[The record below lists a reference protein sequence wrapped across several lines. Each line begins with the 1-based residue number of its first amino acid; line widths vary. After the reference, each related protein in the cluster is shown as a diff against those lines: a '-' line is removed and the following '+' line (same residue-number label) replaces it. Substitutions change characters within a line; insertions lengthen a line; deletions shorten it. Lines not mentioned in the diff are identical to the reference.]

1 MFAAVLR
8 DAWRQYR
15 RRPLAAV
22 ITVVVGG
29 LPVFL
34 EPEDPVLAVPLAVIL
49 LAAGLLVELFLVS
62 WLAGAI
68 DPAPSPTPAEAS
80 LAEVE
85 GARPSPVPLQS
96 PSAQAAAALATMR
109 RTIGPGVRA
118 GLLRAFYLLGALMV
132 GLLLFGSREGGP
144 LPESEQ
150 TKLAVGLWPLFGVAF
165 AFLAV
170 LMQRVVLGGERRVRQ
185 AAGVSHRVAS
195 AHFPLCLLIG
205 LLQASGLVLASLVVE
220 FWVLAVLSILLALAD
235 PYLIGMCNALYLRT
249 RAEQEPVDAGD
260 GSLRPPRR

>member
-34 EPEDPVLAVPLAVIL
+34 DPEDPVLAVPLAVVL
-49 LAAGLLVELFLVS
+49 LGAGLLVELFLIS
-62 WLAGAI
+62 WLAAAI
-68 DPAPSPTPAEAS
+68 DPAPPPNP
-80 LAEVE
+80 
-85 GARPSPVPLQS
+85 G
-96 PSAQAAAALATMR
+96 AAALATMR

-118 GLLRAFYLLGALMV
+118 GLLRAFYLLAALMV
-132 GLLLFGSREGGP
+132 GLLLFGSREGGT
-144 LPESEQ
+144 LPESDQ
-150 TKLAVGLWPLFGVAF
+150 AKLAVGLWPLFGIAF

-185 AAGVSHRVAS
+185 AANVSHRVAS

-220 FWVLAVLSILLALAD
+220 FWVLAALSILLALAD
-235 PYLIGMCNALYLRT
+235 PYLIAMCNALYLRT
-249 RAEQEPVDAGD
+249 RADQEPVDAGD

>member
-34 EPEDPVLAVPLAVIL
+34 EPDDPVVAVPLAVL
-49 LAAGLLVELFLVS
+49 LLGAGLLVELFLVA
-62 WLAGAI
+62 WLAGAL
-68 DPAPSPTPAEAS
+68 DPAPPPAEAS
-80 LAEVE
+80 LA
-85 GARPSPVPLQS
+85 
-96 PSAQAAAALATMR
+96 TMR
-109 RTIGPGVRA
+109 GAIGPGIRA
-118 GLLRAFYLLGALMV
+118 GLLRALYLLLALMV

-150 TKLAVGLWPLFGVAF
+150 TKLAVGLWPLFGVAL

-185 AAGVSHRVAS
+185 AAGASHRVAS
-195 AHFPLCLLIG
+195 AHFPICLVIG
-205 LLQASGLVLASLVVE
+205 LLQASGLVMASLVVE
-220 FWVLAVLSILLALAD
+220 FWLLAALSILLALAD
-235 PYLIGMCNALYLRT
+235 PYLIGMSNALYLRT
-249 RAEQEPVDAGD
+249 RAEQEPVDSGD
-260 GSLRPPRR
+260 GSLKPPRR

>member
-1 MFAAVLR
+1 MFVAVVR

-34 EPEDPVLAVPLAVIL
+34 EPDDPLLAVPLALVL
-49 LAAGLLVELFLVS
+49 LAAGLLVELFLVAY
-62 WLAGAI
+62 LTGAL
-68 DPAPSPTPAEAS
+68 DPAPPP
-80 LAEVE
+80 
-85 GARPSPVPLQS
+85 
-96 PSAQAAAALATMR
+96 AAAALATLR

-118 GLLRAFYLLGALMV
+118 GLLRAGYLLLALMV
-132 GLLLFGSREGGP
+132 GLLLFGSREEGP
-144 LPESEQ
+144 LPQSEQ
-150 TKLAVGLWPLFGVAF
+150 TKLAVGLWPLFAIAF

-170 LMQRVVLGGERRVRQ
+170 LNQRVVLGGERRVRQ
-185 AAGVSHRVAS
+185 AATASHRVAS
-195 AHFPLCLLIG
+195 AHFPICLLIG

-220 FWVLAVLSILLALAD
+220 FRLLAGLSILLALAD
-235 PYLIGMCNALYLRT
+235 PYLIGMSNALYLRT
-249 RAEQEPVDAGD
+249 RADQEPADADD

>member
-1 MFAAVLR
+1 MFVAVLR

-22 ITVVVGG
+22 LAVVVGG

-34 EPEDPVLAVPLAVIL
+34 EPDEPLVAVPLAVVL

-62 WLAGAI
+62 WLASAI
-68 DPAPSPTPAEAS
+68 DPAPSPTP
-80 LAEVE
+80 
-85 GARPSPVPLQS
+85 
-96 PSAQAAAALATMR
+96 AAAALATMR

-118 GLLRAFYLLGALMV
+118 GLLRAFYLLAALTV
-132 GLLLFGSREGGP
+132 GLLLFGSRESGP

-150 TKLAVGLWPLFGVAF
+150 TKLAIGLWPLFGFAF

-170 LMQRVVLGGERRVRQ
+170 LMQRVVLGGERKVRQ
-185 AAGVSHRVAS
+185 AASVSHRVAS

-235 PYLIGMCNALYLRT
+235 PYLIGMSNALYLRT
-249 RAEQEPVDAGD
+249 RADQEPVDAGD
-260 GSLRPPRR
+260 GSLKPPRT

>member
-1 MFAAVLR
+1 MFLAIVR

-68 DPAPSPTPAEAS
+68 DPAPSPTPA
-80 LAEVE
+80 
-85 GARPSPVPLQS
+85 
-96 PSAQAAAALATMR
+96 AAALATMR

-132 GLLLFGSREGGP
+132 GLLLFGSREGGEGLDAGGRGRPRP
-144 LPESEQ
+144 LPG
-150 TKLAVGLWPLFGVAF
+150 VGPG
-165 AFLAV
+165 
-170 LMQRVVLGGERRVRQ
+170 RGGWAAARRRARRPRSRGGRRRP
-185 AAGVSHRVAS
+185 AA
-195 AHFPLCLLIG
+195 
-205 LLQASGLVLASLVVE
+205 
-220 FWVLAVLSILLALAD
+220 W
-235 PYLIGMCNALYLRT
+235 
-249 RAEQEPVDAGD
+249 
-260 GSLRPPRR
+260 

>member
-1 MFAAVLR
+1 MFAAVFR

-34 EPEDPVLAVPLAVIL
+34 EPEDPVLAVPLAVVL

-68 DPAPSPTPAEAS
+68 DPAPSPTP
-80 LAEVE
+80 
-85 GARPSPVPLQS
+85 
-96 PSAQAAAALATMR
+96 AAAALATMR

>member
-22 ITVVVGG
+22 IAVAVGG

-34 EPEDPVLAVPLAVIL
+34 QPDDPVVAVPLAVL
-49 LAAGLLVELFLVS
+49 LLGAGLLVELFLVA
-62 WLAGAI
+62 WLAGAL
-68 DPAPSPTPAEAS
+68 DPAPPP
-80 LAEVE
+80 
-85 GARPSPVPLQS
+85 
-96 PSAQAAAALATMR
+96 AAAALARMR
-109 RTIGPGVRA
+109 GAVGPGVRA
-118 GLLRAFYLLGALMV
+118 GLLRALYLLLALMV

-144 LPESEQ
+144 LSESEQ

-185 AAGVSHRVAS
+185 AAGASHRVAS
-195 AHFPLCLLIG
+195 AHFPICLLIG
-205 LLQASGLVLASLVVE
+205 LLQASGLVMAGLVVE
-220 FWVLAVLSILLALAD
+220 FWLLAALSILLALAD
-235 PYLIGMCNALYLRT
+235 PYLIGMSNALYLRT
-249 RAEQEPVDAGD
+249 RAELEPVDAGD
-260 GSLRPPRR
+260 GSLKPPRR

>member
-1 MFAAVLR
+1 MFVAVLR

-22 ITVVVGG
+22 LAVVVGG

-34 EPEDPVLAVPLAVIL
+34 EPDEPLVAVPLAVVL

-62 WLAGAI
+62 WLASAI
-68 DPAPSPTPAEAS
+68 DPAPSPTP
-80 LAEVE
+80 
-85 GARPSPVPLQS
+85 
-96 PSAQAAAALATMR
+96 AAAALATMR

-118 GLLRAFYLLGALMV
+118 GLLRAFYLLAALTV
-132 GLLLFGSREGGP
+132 GLLLFGSRESGP

-150 TKLAVGLWPLFGVAF
+150 TKLAIGLWPLFGFAF

-170 LMQRVVLGGERRVRQ
+170 LMQRVVLGGERKVRQ
-185 AAGVSHRVAS
+185 AASVSHRVAS

-220 FWVLAVLSILLALAD
+220 FWALAVLSILLALAD
-235 PYLIGMCNALYLRT
+235 PYLIGMSNALYLRT
-249 RAEQEPVDAGD
+249 RADQEPVDAGD
-260 GSLRPPRR
+260 GSLRPPRT

>member
-1 MFAAVLR
+1 MLTAVLR

-34 EPEDPVLAVPLAVIL
+34 EPDDPLVAVPLAVAL
-49 LAAGLLVELFLVS
+49 LAAGLLVELFLVA
-62 WLAGAI
+62 WLAGVL
-68 DPAPSPTPAEAS
+68 DPAPS
-80 LAEVE
+80 
-85 GARPSPVPLQS
+85 
-96 PSAQAAAALATMR
+96 SAATALATTR
-109 RTIGPGVRA
+109 RAIGPGVRA
-118 GLLRAFYLLGALMV
+118 GLLRAAYLLLALMV
-132 GLLLFGSREGGP
+132 GLLLFGSRDSEP
-144 LPESEQ
+144 LPSSEQ
-150 TKLAVGLWPLFGVAF
+150 AKLAVGLWPLFGVAF

-185 AAGVSHRVAS
+185 AAAVSHRVAS

-205 LLQASGLVLASLVVE
+205 LLQACGLVLASLSLE
-220 FWVLAVLSILLALAD
+220 FWMLAGLTILLALAD

-249 RAEQEPVDAGD
+249 LADQEPVDAGD
-260 GSLRPPRR
+260 GSLRPPHR

>member
-22 ITVVVGG
+22 ITVAVGG

-34 EPEDPVLAVPLAVIL
+34 DPEDPVLAVPLAVAL
-49 LAAGLLVELFLVS
+49 LAAGLLIELFLIS
-62 WLAGAI
+62 WLAAAI
-68 DPAPSPTPAEAS
+68 DPAPPPN
-80 LAEVE
+80 
-85 GARPSPVPLQS
+85 P
-96 PSAQAAAALATMR
+96 AAAALATMR

-118 GLLRAFYLLGALMV
+118 GLLRAFYLLAALMV
-132 GLLLFGSREGGP
+132 GLLLFGSREGGT

-150 TKLAVGLWPLFGVAF
+150 AKLAVGLWPLFGIAF

-220 FWVLAVLSILLALAD
+220 FWVLAALSILLALAD
-235 PYLIGMCNALYLRT
+235 PYLIAMCNALYLRT
-249 RAEQEPVDAGD
+249 RADQEPVDAGD

>member
-1 MFAAVLR
+1 MLAAVLR

-15 RRPLAAV
+15 RRPAAAV

-34 EPEDPVLAVPLAVIL
+34 EPDDPLVAVPLAVAL
-49 LAAGLLVELFLVS
+49 LAAGLLVELFLVA
-62 WLAGAI
+62 WLAGVLE
-68 DPAPSPTPAEAS
+68 PAPTSVAT
-80 LAEVE
+80 
-85 GARPSPVPLQS
+85 
-96 PSAQAAAALATMR
+96 ALATTR
-109 RTIGPGVRA
+109 RAIGPGVRA
-118 GLLRAFYLLGALMV
+118 GLLRAAYLLLALTV
-132 GLLLFGSREGGP
+132 GLLLFGSRESGP

-150 TKLAVGLWPLFGVAF
+150 TKLAVGLWPLFAIAF

-185 AAGVSHRVAS
+185 AAAVSHRVAS

-205 LLQASGLVLASLVVE
+205 LLQACGLVLASLSLE
-220 FWVLAVLSILLALAD
+220 FWMLAGLTILLALAD

-249 RAEQEPVDAGD
+249 RADQEPVDAGD

>member
-34 EPEDPVLAVPLAVIL
+34 EPEDPVLAVPLAVVL
-49 LAAGLLVELFLVS
+49 LAAGLLVELFLIS

-68 DPAPSPTPAEAS
+68 DPAPSPTATP
-80 LAEVE
+80 
-85 GARPSPVPLQS
+85 
-96 PSAQAAAALATMR
+96 AAAALANMR

>member
-1 MFAAVLR
+1 MLAAVLR

-15 RRPLAAV
+15 RRPLAAL

-34 EPEDPVLAVPLAVIL
+34 EPGDPLVAVPLAVAL
-49 LAAGLLVELFLVS
+49 LAAGLLVELFLVA
-62 WLAGAI
+62 WLAGVL
-68 DPAPSPTPAEAS
+68 D
-80 LAEVE
+80 
-85 GARPSPVPLQS
+85 PVPTS
-96 PSAQAAAALATMR
+96 VATALATTR
-109 RTIGPGVRA
+109 RAIGPGVRA
-118 GLLRAFYLLGALMV
+118 GLLRAAYLLLALTV
-132 GLLLFGSREGGP
+132 GLLLFGSRESGP

-150 TKLAVGLWPLFGVAF
+150 TKLAVGLWPLFAIAF

-185 AAGVSHRVAS
+185 AAAVSHRVAS

-205 LLQASGLVLASLVVE
+205 LLQACGLVLASLSLE
-220 FWVLAVLSILLALAD
+220 FWMLAGLTILLALAD

-249 RAEQEPVDAGD
+249 RADQEPVDAGD

>member
-1 MFAAVLR
+1 
-8 DAWRQYR
+8 
-15 RRPLAAV
+15 
-22 ITVVVGG
+22 
-29 LPVFL
+29 
-34 EPEDPVLAVPLAVIL
+34 
-49 LAAGLLVELFLVS
+49 
-62 WLAGAI
+62 
-68 DPAPSPTPAEAS
+68 
-80 LAEVE
+80 
-85 GARPSPVPLQS
+85 
-96 PSAQAAAALATMR
+96 MR

-220 FWVLAVLSILLALAD
+220 FWVLAVLSILLSLAD

>member
-1 MFAAVLR
+1 MFATLLR

-22 ITVVVGG
+22 ITVAVGG

-34 EPEDPVLAVPLAVIL
+34 EPDAPVVAVPLAVLL
-49 LAAGLLVELFLVS
+49 LAAGLLVELFLVA
-62 WLAGAI
+62 WLAGAL
-68 DPAPSPTPAEAS
+68 D
-80 LAEVE
+80 
-85 GARPSPVPLQS
+85 PVP
-96 PSAQAAAALATMR
+96 PPAADALAAMR

-118 GLLRAFYLLGALMV
+118 GLLRAVYLLAALMV
-132 GLLLFGSREGGP
+132 GLLLFGSRESGP

-150 TKLAVGLWPLFGVAF
+150 TKLAVGLWPLFGIAF

-185 AAGVSHRVAS
+185 AATVSHRVAS
-195 AHFPLCLLIG
+195 AHFPICLVIG
-205 LLQASGLVLASLVVE
+205 LLQASGLVLASLVAQ

-235 PYLIGMCNALYLRT
+235 PFLIGMCNALYLRT
-249 RAEQEPVDAGD
+249 RADQEPADTGD

>member
-1 MFAAVLR
+1 MLAAVLR

-15 RRPLAAV
+15 RRPLAAL

-34 EPEDPVLAVPLAVIL
+34 EPGDPLVAVPLAVAL
-49 LAAGLLVELFLVS
+49 LAAGLLVELFLVA
-62 WLAGAI
+62 WLAGVL
-68 DPAPSPTPAEAS
+68 DPAPS
-80 LAEVE
+80 
-85 GARPSPVPLQS
+85 
-96 PSAQAAAALATMR
+96 SAATALATTR
-109 RTIGPGVRA
+109 RAIGPGVRA
-118 GLLRAFYLLGALMV
+118 GLLRAAYLLLALIV
-132 GLLLFGSREGGP
+132 GLLLFGSRESGP

-150 TKLAVGLWPLFGVAF
+150 TKLAVGLWPLFAIAF

-185 AAGVSHRVAS
+185 AAAVSHRVAS

-205 LLQASGLVLASLVVE
+205 LLQACGLVLASLSLD
-220 FWVLAVLSILLALAD
+220 FWMLAGLTLLLALAD

-249 RAEQEPVDAGD
+249 RADQEPVDAGD

>member
-22 ITVVVGG
+22 IAVVVGG

-34 EPEDPVLAVPLAVIL
+34 APDDPMVAVPLAVVL
-49 LAAGLLVELFLVS
+49 LGAGLLVELFLVA
-62 WLAGAI
+62 WLAGAL
-68 DPAPSPTPAEAS
+68 DPAP
-80 LAEVE
+80 
-85 GARPSPVPLQS
+85 PS
-96 PSAQAAAALATMR
+96 AAAALATMR
-109 RTIGPGVRA
+109 GAIGPGIRA
-118 GLLRAFYLLGALMV
+118 GLLRALYLLAALTV

-150 TKLAVGLWPLFGVAF
+150 TKLAVGLWPLFGVAL

-185 AAGVSHRVAS
+185 AATASHRVAS
-195 AHFPLCLLIG
+195 AHFPICLVIG
-205 LLQASGLVLASLVVE
+205 LLQASGLVMASLVVE
-220 FWVLAVLSILLALAD
+220 FWLLAALSILLALAD
-235 PYLIGMCNALYLRT
+235 PYLIGMSNALYLRT
-249 RAEQEPVDAGD
+249 RAEQEPADAGD
-260 GSLRPPRR
+260 GSLKPPRR